1 MPSAARTGAHRLHP
15 CGQSH
20 TPPRRAQIIE
30 NFTSTKFQNWIKG
43 TRDKESTEPVLSF
56 MDMKAK
62 DKVKNDKGEVAKDD
76 AGKDKEYIPAGSNF
90 LIYLSKFF
98 PTVIWS
104 IIQLGIVLVFAGIYM
119 SFPCYD
125 FVVPDEDTSCT
136 DGYQKSTST
145 LCAAPPCRSTPFR
158 AARSPPAHPGNS
170 RLRCGTRLSR

>member
-20 TPPRRAQIIE
+20 TPPRRAQIIDA
-30 NFTSTKFQNWIKG
+30 FTSTKFQNWIKG
-43 TRDKESTEPVLSF
+43 TRDKNSKEPVLAF
-56 MDMKAK
+56 MDMKMK
-62 DKVKNDKGEVAKDD
+62 DKKKDEETGDEV
-76 AGKDKEYIPAGSNF
+76 EYTPAGANF
-90 LIYLSKFF
+90 LIYLSKLV
-98 PTVIWS
+98 PTMIWS

-119 SFPCYD
+119 RFPCYD